1 MSKKNIAPVL
11 GGSGSALPKVIG
23 VLVAIALFVV
33 IVRHPSDAASWV
45 RGVGDWLGSVVDGLA
60 SFLRQLAR

>member
-1 MSKKNIAPVL
+1 MSKKNIAPVM
-11 GGSGSALPKVIG
+11 GGSGSTLPKVIG
-23 VLVAIALFVV
+23 ILAGVALFVV
-33 IVRHPSDAASWV
+33 VVRHPGDAASWV